1 MNARVTSQKIALL
14 GPYGYG
20 SLGDAAIL
28 EAMLQ
33 NVRKQYPD
41 AQISAIA
48 LNPKD
53 TELWHKIPA
62 YPMTRMPDRD
72 WRRPDQ
78 VKLSRNPVRRFAYWL
93 RYHPN
98 QRLRKLER
106 VLFRLPLELILI
118 KRAFAFLAGFDCLM
132 ICGGGQLDDYWGG
145 AWGLPYMILK
155 WSLLAKLRGA
165 QLQFVSVGA
174 GPIDAALSRRFFKF
188 ALAQAN
194 YRSYRDVESK
204 QYMAGIGFK
213 RNDPVYPDL
222 AHSLKME
229 IKQAAPSAA
238 VAVYTNGSAG
248 GDQQM
253 APSLIVGVGPM
264 AYFDPRVWPERDSAV
279 YLSYLNKLTEFVKW
293 LIRHGH
299 TICFFSGDFHFDS
312 LVIEDLINLLD
323 EDKTLST
330 AGKIIKE
337 SIYTVETLLQQ
348 LAITDIVI
356 ATRFHGVL
364 LSHFMGKPV
373 VALSYHQK
381 IDTLMAAAG
390 QSAYNLSIDTF
401 DVPTL
406 IERFQAL
413 AANRENAV
421 AQIVKQKQVYVTALE
436 EQYARIFNPG

>member
-1 MNARVTSQKIALL
+1 MNAPFSSKKIGLL

-28 EAMLQ
+28 EAMIQ

-78 VKLSRNPVRRFAYWL
+78 VQSSQNPVRRFAYWL

-118 KRAFAFLAGFDCLM
+118 KRAFAFLANFNCLM

-145 AWGLPYMILK
+145 AWGLPYIILK
-155 WSLLAKLRGA
+155 WSILAKLRGA

-174 GPIDAALSRRFFKF
+174 GPIDASLSRIFFKA
-188 ALAQAN
+188 ALALAN

-204 QYMAGIGFK
+204 LYMAGIGFK

-222 AHSLKME
+222 AHSLQRE
-229 IKQAAPSAA
+229 IKQPADCSEEQNSQ
-238 VAVYTNGSAG
+238 VKSHLV
-248 GDQQM
+248 
-253 APSLIVGVGPM
+253 VGVGPM

-279 YLSYLNKLTEFVKW
+279 YLGYLNKLAEFVKW
-293 LIRHGH
+293 LIRHEYNV
-299 TICFFSGDFHFDS
+299 CFFPGDFHFDS
-312 LVIEDLINLLD
+312 LVIEDLIRLLD
-323 EDKTLST
+323 ADKTLST

-337 SIYTVETLLQQ
+337 PIDTVETLLEQ

-390 QSAYNLSIDTF
+390 QSDYNLSIDTF

-406 IERFQAL
+406 IERFQTL
-413 AANRENAV
+413 AANREHAA
-421 AQIVKQKQVYVTALE
+421 AQIGQQKQVYIKALE
-436 EQYARIFNPG
+436 EQYERIFNQV

>member
-1 MNARVTSQKIALL
+1 MTAPFSPKKIGLL

-28 EAMLQ
+28 EAMIQ
-33 NVRKQYPD
+33 NIRKQYPD
-41 AQISAIA
+41 AQIRAIA

-78 VKLSRNPVRRFAYWL
+78 VQLSRNPVRRFAYWL

-118 KRAFAFLAGFDCLM
+118 KRAFAFLADFDALL

-174 GPIDAALSRRFFKF
+174 GPIDASLSRIFFKCALS
-188 ALAQAN
+188 LAN

-222 AHSLKME
+222 AHSLQME
-229 IKQAAPSAA
+229 IKQAAPPTYVTIS
-238 VAVYTNGSAG
+238 TNGLAG
-248 GDQQM
+248 ENQ
-253 APSLIVGVGPM
+253 PVKPHLIVGVGPM

-279 YLSYLNKLTEFVKW
+279 YLGYLTKLAEFVKW
-293 LIRHGH
+293 LIRHECR
-299 TICFFSGDFHFDS
+299 ICFFSGDFHFDS

-323 EDKTLST
+323 ADKSVST
-330 AGKIIKE
+330 EGKIIKE

-381 IDTLMAAAG
+381 IDTLMKAAG
-390 QSAYNLSIDTF
+390 QSDYNLSIDTF

-406 IERFQAL
+406 IDRFEAL
-413 AANRENAV
+413 IANRENAV
-421 AQIVKQKQVYVTALE
+421 ALIVKQKQVYMTALE
-436 EQYARIFNPG
+436 EQYERIFNQA

>member
-1 MNARVTSQKIALL
+1 MSDRLSPKKIAML

-28 EAMLQ
+28 EAMIQ
-33 NVRKQYPD
+33 NIRKQYPD

-48 LNPKD
+48 LNPSD

-78 VKLSRNPVRRFAYWL
+78 VKLSRNPARRFAYWL
-93 RYHPN
+93 RYHED

-118 KRAFAFLAGFDCLM
+118 KRAFAFLADFDCLM

-165 QLQFVSVGA
+165 QLKFVSVGA
-174 GPIDAALSRRFFKF
+174 GPIDALLSRIFFKS
-188 ALAQAN
+188 ALALAN

-204 QYMAGIGFK
+204 QYMAGVGFK

-222 AHSLKME
+222 AHSLRMA
-229 IKQAAPSAA
+229 IKQGATPVPVMAA
-238 VAVYTNGSAG
+238 TTGSAG
-248 GDQQM
+248 GSWQV
-253 APSLIVGVGPM
+253 APRLVVGVGPM

-279 YLSYLNKLTEFVKW
+279 YLGYLNKLAEFVKW
-293 LIRHGH
+293 LIRHEH
-299 TICFFSGDFHFDS
+299 RVCFFPGDFHFDS
-312 LVIEDLINLLD
+312 LVIEDLINLLA

-330 AGKIIKE
+330 EGKIIRE
-337 SIYTVETLLQQ
+337 SIYTVETLLEQ
-348 LAITDIVI
+348 LALTDLVI

-390 QSAYNLSIDTF
+390 QSAYNLSVDTF

-413 AANRENAV
+413 AANREAAA
-421 AQIVKQKQVYVTALE
+421 AQIGQQKQVYVKALE
-436 EQYARIFNPG
+436 EQYERIFNQI